1 MVHRHRIATYAAKLF
16 LEGRGNF
23 ILFSGGMGSGPH
35 SGANLHGKV
44 HAKSFS
50 PYLF

>member
-1 MVHRHRIATYAAKLF
+1 MYGFRIATYAAKLF
-16 LEGRGNF
+16 LEGRAKF

-44 HAKSFS
+44 ARYHR
-50 PYLF
+50 LL